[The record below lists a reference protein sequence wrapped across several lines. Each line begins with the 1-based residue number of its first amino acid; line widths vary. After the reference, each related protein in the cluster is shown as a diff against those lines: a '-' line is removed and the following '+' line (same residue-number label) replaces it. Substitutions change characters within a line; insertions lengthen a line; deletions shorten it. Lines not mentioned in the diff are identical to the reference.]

1 MVSIAVRAPKMLP
14 PGPEIRY
21 ESDSWN
27 TSSLPF
33 HAMKTSSPFVC
44 GFSSEFL
51 IAVLLLL
58 GGLASAQDKT
68 NLKDHPYFKQTV
80 GEWSSEGERKYTDG
94 RVVKIT
100 QEWKTEVLSPNSLS
114 IEGDQTRDGQSTH
127 YKWTITLMDSGL
139 IEAIYQRDASKP
151 DTQRYEVQAADDGSH
166 VELTA
171 LLDNNSKV
179 VTTDTFKKGNP
190 DTIES
195 TTTRTDPNGATIYTA
210 TATAKKKP

>member
-1 MVSIAVRAPKMLP
+1 MLP
-14 PGPEIRY
+14 PPRDLRYELGETEPVSATCPCPEIAM
-21 ESDSWN
+21 N
-27 TSSLPF
+27 TISIPSRRFRLSAEALLAF
-33 HAMKTSSPFVC
+33 
-44 GFSSEFL
+44 
-51 IAVLLLL
+51 LLLF
-58 GGLASAQDKT
+58 GGMVSAQDKT

-114 IEGDQTRDGQSTH
+114 VEGDQTRDGQTSH

-166 VELTA
+166 AEFTA

-179 VTTDTFKKGNP
+179 VTTDSFKAGDH

-210 TATAKKKP
+210 TAVAKRKKP